1 MASSFHAIDAT
12 LSHNVTHWLIP
23 HRFANPNEV
32 CRSDICSD
40 RDDDCCATGGEQG
53 TKNEPRGCK
62 VDGYKVTA
70 DMHGTSGW
78 APCRAAFGQDAI
90 YQCCIPKSE
99 YKETCRSDICPQLG
113 VLRIASMA

>member
-1 MASSFHAIDAT
+1 M
-12 LSHNVTHWLIP
+12 
-23 HRFANPNEV
+23 

-70 DMHGTSGW
+70 DMHGRSGW
-78 APCRAAFGQDAI
+78 APCKAAFGQEAI

-99 YKETCRSDICPQLG
+99 YKETCRSDICPRLG
-113 VLRIASMA
+113 VLRIASTA